1 MSYPL
6 DFAYA
11 WGLPDARA
19 VFKAEAE
26 DFYVEEIP
34 GFDIGGGG
42 EHLCLLIE
50 KRGLSTP
57 EAVKLLSRHCGVPVR
72 DISYAGLKDRQGVT
86 RQWVGLRVGL
96 KREPPAFPCDH
107 PQLRILDQKRHA
119 RKIGRGSHR
128 ANFFRIRLRDVEGD
142 AAALQARLERIRLE
156 GVPNYFGPQRFGRDG
171 GNVEQALRL
180 FAGELRTRDRF
191 LRGILISAARAWL
204 FNALLSQ
211 RVHQGSWNRYLQGD
225 CFSLDGSSRGRFTPE
240 ALDETLKARLAAF
253 DIHPSGPLWGR
264 GEPQAQGEAAALERR
279 LAERCPELCR
289 GLEACGLSQERRA
302 LRLRVSD
309 LKAYAWPVGAGAAG
323 APRAPGS
330 RAGLAPTGRAESGGE
345 RDLVIE
351 FSLTS
356 GAYATSVLRELV
368 NCQEI

>member
-11 WGLPDARA
+11 WGRPEARA
-19 VFKAEAE
+19 VFKAAEE

-57 EAVKLLSRHCGVPVR
+57 EAVKLLSRHCGVPPR

-86 RQWVGLRVGL
+86 RQWIGLRVGL
-96 KREPPAFPCDH
+96 KREPPAFPADH
-107 PQLRILDQKRHA
+107 PRLRILDQKRNS
-119 RKIGRGSHR
+119 RKIRRGSHR
-128 ANFFRIRLRDVEGD
+128 GNFFRIRLRDVKGD
-142 AAALQARLERIRLE
+142 AAALQARLERIRRD

-204 FNALLSQ
+204 FNALLSE
-211 RVHQGSWNRYLQGD
+211 RVGQGNWDRYLQGD

-240 ALDETLKARLAAF
+240 GLDETLQARLEIL

-264 GEPQAQGEAAALERR
+264 GEPEAQGEAAALERG
-279 LAERCPELCR
+279 LAERWPELCR
-289 GLEACGLSQERRA
+289 GLEACGLAQERRA
-302 LRLRVSD
+302 LRLKVND
-309 LKAYAWPVGAGAAG
+309 LQAYRPAAG
-323 APRAPGS
+323 AGPAREPDASGS
-330 RAGLAPTGRAESGGE
+330 RAGLAPADDTGSGDGA
-345 RDLVIE
+345 DLMIE
-351 FSLTS
+351 FSLSS

-368 NCQEI
+368 MCQDA